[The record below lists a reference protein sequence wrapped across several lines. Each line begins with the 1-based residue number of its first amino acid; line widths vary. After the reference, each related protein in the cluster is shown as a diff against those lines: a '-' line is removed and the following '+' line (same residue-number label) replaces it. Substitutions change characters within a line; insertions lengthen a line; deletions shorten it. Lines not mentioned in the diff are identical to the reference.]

1 MKGAIRKGLYV
12 PVEIMISNDEEVL
25 EEILSHKQIST
36 NKFSMKKNS
45 FPSRSL
51 HICLQTDKQRKR
63 LRLGLAKS
71 VAPIRDGRE
80 RWRNFSPSRASGE
93 SDVIVGACPERT
105 SSGSGVFTVA
115 ANANAPG
122 THVEDVALLAVNAPC
137 HIFLEPHY
145 RSL

>member
-1 MKGAIRKGLYV
+1 MKGAIRKGLYL
-12 PVEIMISNDEEVL
+12 PVEIIISNDEEVL
-25 EEILSHKQIST
+25 EEILSHKQINI

-71 VAPIRDGRE
+71 GSVAPSGTE
-80 RWRNFSPSRASGE
+80 GKRWRNFSPSRASGE
-93 SDVIVGACPERT
+93 SDVIVGACPART

-115 ANANAPG
+115 AMQMLVG
-122 THVEDVALLAVNAPC
+122 HTWRTWLC
-137 HIFLEPHY
+137 
-145 RSL
+145 SL